1 MTSRRSFLRLGAHGL
16 AGLSLA
22 DVFRLQAHAK
32 GASSDM
38 AVILY
43 WMAGGPSQLETFDP
57 KPDAPAE
64 VRGPFG
70 STATRVPG
78 VRFSE
83 MLPKLA
89 AHADHLAVVRSLRH
103 QHSVH
108 DDASHWV
115 QTGQPLLNARQNGQQ
130 FPAQGSVVAALRHD
144 PAAAMPAYVCIPQ
157 AYSNPLGF
165 YQKAAFLGPRFDPT
179 AAGGVPYRGVD
190 NGPDLR
196 LNPLLDEGRL
206 TGRAALLSDM
216 AGQPPDA
223 FQAKA
228 LDMLRS
234 PAVRA
239 AFDLSRVPAKVRDGY
254 GRHLWG
260 QAALMARRL
269 VEAGVKFVTIN
280 HYEADT
286 DWWDDH
292 TAIEKNMRKRLPLFD
307 GALAALIADL
317 RQTGLDRRVLVVAV
331 GEFGRSPRIDAQAG
345 RGHWPGAFS
354 AMLFGAGVPGGRV
367 VGATTANAGEPKDRP
382 LGPADLVATIY
393 KVLGI
398 DPHMTIDD
406 KVRRPVKL
414 VEGGE
419 PIAELFA

>member
-1 MTSRRSFLRLGAHGL
+1 MTSRRSFLRLGAHGI

-32 GASSDM
+32 AAAPDT

-89 AHADHLAVVRSLRH
+89 GHADRLAVVRSLRH
-103 QHSVH
+103 QHGVH

-115 QTGQPLLNARQNGQQ
+115 QTGRPLLNARQVGQQ
-130 FPAQGSVVAALRHD
+130 FPSQGSVVAALRHN

-165 YQKAAFLGPRFDPT
+165 YQRSAFLGPTFEPM
-179 AAGGVPYRGVD
+179 AGGGIPYRGVD

-196 LNPLLDEGRL
+196 LNPHLDDARL
-206 TGRAALLSDM
+206 AGRAELLRD
-216 AGQPPDA
+216 PDPH
-223 FQAKA
+223 QAKA

-239 AFDLSRVPAKVRDGY
+239 AFDLSRVPAKVRDAF
-254 GRHLWG
+254 GRNHWG

-269 VEAGVKFVTIN
+269 VESGVTFVTIN
-280 HYEADT
+280 HYEADI

-292 TAIEKNMRKRLPLFD
+292 TTIEKNMRKRLPLFD

-331 GEFGRSPRIDAQAG
+331 GEFGRSPRVGSGG
-345 RGHWPGAFS
+345 RDHWPRAFS
-354 AMLFGAGVPGGRV
+354 ALLFGAGVPGGRV
-367 VGATTANAGEPKDRP
+367 VGSTTADAGEPKDRP
-382 LGPADLVATIY
+382 LGPEDLLATVY

-398 DPHMTIDD
+398 DPHMMIDD
-406 KVRRPVKL
+406 KLRRPVKL

-419 PIAELFA
+419 PIAEFFA